1 MVCQKCGAQLEEY
14 MVFCDQCG
22 AKVEPQ
28 KPQEP
33 QDPSKKKSEQRK
45 SCKSFQASDSP
56 PKTRGRHWLV
66 LLLTLAVVGVSVLS
80 VYFYNQ
86 SNYYQGRYSDLAK
99 YPGLLQDAEDQ
110 LEKYEDYV
118 AFMEKYVRVVP
129 NDDSGL
135 FHRYGCEDLN
145 LDSFWVYNVGAA
157 ESRGDPCPKCC
168 GE

>member
-22 AKVEPQ
+22 AKVESQ
-28 KPQEP
+28 KPQTPQGP
-33 QDPSKKKSEQRK
+33 QDPSKQKSEGQ
-45 SCKSFQASDSP
+45 SVQAGDLP
-56 PKTRGRHWLV
+56 PKTGGRHWLV